1 MKLNFSFVADYLP
14 KFISGLKLTIV
25 PLCLGGDR
33 RNAHRHPGL
42 LDAHIPFFHLKGAS
56 PLGGLYNLHRS
67 DARHPGAAANPHRL
81 LWL

>member
-25 PLCLGGDR
+25 LSVWAVIGATLIGILVYWMR
-33 RNAHRHPGL
+33 TF
-42 LDAHIPFFHLKGAS
+42 PFFHLKGAS